1 VYFIRWLSRAGNV
14 RSGAVPAMPVV
25 IAEVI
30 GVLDPPCS
38 GSAAP
43 LDICVIVRDLVV

>member
-1 VYFIRWLSRAGNV
+1 VVAGP
-14 RSGAVPAMPVV
+14 AVPVV
-25 IAEVI
+25 IAEVLEI
-30 GVLDPPCS
+30 LDTPFS